1 MKSKKVVWILV
12 SAVVLLL
19 IIAIITKRGS
29 NHAIKVTAEQ
39 PELRTIIETV
49 SASGKIQP
57 EVEVIISSDVSGE
70 IIEMAVKE
78 GDFVKQGEL
87 LLKINPD
94 LVESALGRAEAAV
107 NTAKANH
114 ANSQARLAQS
124 NAQFVNAKAG
134 FERNEKL
141 FKDKV
146 ISDAEFDNA
155 TSSFQVAK
163 AEVTAAQQ
171 SMQAALYNI
180 KSAEASLKEAREN
193 LGRTSIYAPMD
204 GTIINLSKEKGERV
218 VGTAQMAG
226 TEILTVADLSTMEV
240 DVDVNENDIVRV
252 SKNDT
257 VLIEVDAYLE
267 RKFRGVVTEIANSA
281 NTTGAS
287 IDQVT
292 NFDVKIRILRSSYTD
307 LIDSSDSTG
316 SPFRPGMSANVDIQT
331 KRMDAVLSLPIQA
344 VTTRVDSSDS
354 NQTGD
359 DENIVECVFVLEEG
373 KSVLKQVKTGIQ
385 DTKYIQIETEL
396 DSTFEVITG
405 PYTAVSKLLKDGK
418 EVRKVSKELLFE
430 REEE

>member
-1 MKSKKVVWILV
+1 MKSKKTVWILV
-12 SAVVLLL
+12 SVVVILLVA
-19 IIAIITKRGS
+19 AIITKRGG
-29 NHAIKVTAEQ
+29 NHAIKVTAEK

-78 GDFVKQGEL
+78 GDYVKQGDL

-107 NTAKANH
+107 STAKANH
-114 ANSQARLAQS
+114 ASSQARFAQS
-124 NAQFVNAKAG
+124 KAQFVNAKAS

-141 FKDKV
+141 YKDKV
-146 ISDAEFDNA
+146 ISDAEYDNA
-155 TSSFQVAK
+155 TSSFEVAQ
-163 AEVTAAQQ
+163 AEVSAAQQ

-193 LGRTSIYAPMD
+193 LGRTSIFAPMD

-252 SKNDT
+252 SKDDT

-267 RKFRGVVTEIANSA
+267 RKFKGVVTEIANSA

-292 NFDVKIRILRSSYTD
+292 NFDVKIRILRSSYED
-307 LIDSSDSTG
+307 LIDDLDSTG

-331 KRMDAVLSLPIQA
+331 KRLDEVISLPIQA
-344 VTTRVDSSDS
+344 VTTRAD
-354 NQTGD
+354 TT
-359 DENIVECVFVLEEG
+359 DELDGNDEEKLIECVFILKDGKAVLQEVE
-373 KSVLKQVKTGIQ
+373 TGIQ
-385 DTKYIQIETEL
+385 DTKFIVIKSEL
-396 DSTFEVITG
+396 DKEIEVITG

-418 EVRKVSKELLFE
+418 EVNKVSKEMLFE
-430 REEE
+430 REDD

>member
-1 MKSKKVVWILV
+1 MKSKKTVWILV
-12 SAVVLLL
+12 AIVVVLLVVVVV
-19 IIAIITKRGS
+19 TKKGA
-29 NHAIKVTAEQ
+29 NHAIKVTAEK
-39 PELRTIIETV
+39 PELRTVIETV

-78 GDFVKQGEL
+78 GDYVKQGDL

-94 LVESALGRAEAAV
+94 LVESALGRAEAAL

-114 ANSQARLAQS
+114 ASSQARFAQS
-124 NAQFVNAKAG
+124 KAQFVNAKAS

-141 FKDKV
+141 YKDKV

-155 TSSFQVAK
+155 TSSFEVAQ
-163 AEVTAAQQ
+163 AEVSAAQQ
-171 SMQAALYNI
+171 SMQAALFNI
-180 KSAEASLKEAREN
+180 RSAEASLKEAREN

-226 TEILTVADLSTMEV
+226 TEILTVANLYTMEV

-267 RKFRGVVTEIANSA
+267 RKFKGLVTEIANSA

-292 NFDVKIRILRSSYTD
+292 NFDVKIRILRESYTD
-307 LIDSSDSTG
+307 LIDASDSTN

-331 KRMDAVLSLPIQA
+331 KRLNKVLSLPIQA
-344 VTTRVDSSDS
+344 VTTRPDTAKSKVD
-354 NQTGD
+354 GEE
-359 DENIVECVFVLEEG
+359 DELVECIFILKEG
-373 KSVLKQVKTGIQ
+373 KAQLVQVETGIQ
-385 DTKYIQIETEL
+385 DTKYIQLITEIDL
-396 DSTFEVITG
+396 ESEVITG

-418 EVRKVSKELLFE
+418 EVNKVKKELLFE
-430 REEE
+430 RED

>member
-1 MKSKKVVWILV
+1 MKSKRIVWILV
-12 SAVVLLL
+12 SVVVLLL
-19 IIAIITKRGS
+19 VVAIFTKGGA
-29 NHAIKVTAEQ
+29 NNAIKVTAEK
-39 PELRTIIETV
+39 PEYRTVIETV

-78 GDFVKQGEL
+78 GDFVKQGDL

-107 NTAKANH
+107 NTAKANYSS
-114 ANSQARLAQS
+114 SQARLAQS
-124 NAQFVNAKAG
+124 KAQFVNAQAS
-134 FERNEKL
+134 FDRNKKL
-141 FKDKV
+141 YKDQV

-155 TSSFQVAK
+155 TSSFEVAK

-171 SMQAALYNI
+171 SVQAALYNI

-193 LGRTSIYAPMD
+193 LGRTSIYAPMN

-226 TEILTVADLSTMEV
+226 TEILTVADLTTMEV

-267 RKFRGVVTEIANSA
+267 RKFKGVVTEIANSA

-292 NFDVKIRILRSSYTD
+292 NFDVKIRILQESYKD
-307 LIDSSDSTG
+307 LMDRVDSAS

-331 KRMDAVLSLPIQA
+331 KRLENVLSLPIQA
-344 VTTRVDSSDS
+344 VTTRADTSD
-354 NQTGD
+354 TKEETD
-359 DENIVECVFVLEEG
+359 DERLIECVFVLSEG
-373 KSVLKQVKTGIQ
+373 KAVLKKVVTGIQ
-385 DTKYIQIETEL
+385 DTKYIQIETEI
-396 DSTFEVITG
+396 DQEVEVITG
-405 PYTAVSKLLKDGK
+405 PYTAVSKLLEDGSAVNKVKK
-418 EVRKVSKELLFE
+418 EMLFE
-430 REEE
+430 REE

>member
-1 MKSKKVVWILV
+1 MKSKKTIWILV
-12 SAVVLLL
+12 SVVIVLLVVVV
-19 IIAIITKRGS
+19 ITKKRG
-29 NHAIKVTAEQ
+29 NHGIKITAEK
-39 PELRTIIETV
+39 PELRTVIETV

-78 GDFVKQGEL
+78 GDYVKQGDL

-107 NTAKANH
+107 NTAKANY
-114 ANSQARLAQS
+114 ASSQARFAQS
-124 NAQFVNAKAG
+124 KAQFVNAKAS
-134 FERNEKL
+134 FERNDKL
-141 FKDKV
+141 YKDNV

-155 TSSFQVAK
+155 TSSFEVAE
-163 AEVTAAQQ
+163 AEVSAAQQ

-193 LGRTSIYAPMD
+193 LGRTSIFAPMD

-226 TEILTVADLSTMEV
+226 TEILTVADLSSMEV

-252 SKNDT
+252 SKSDT

-267 RKFRGVVTEIANSA
+267 RKFKGVVTEIANSA

-292 NFDVKIRILRSSYTD
+292 NFDVKIRILRESYSD
-307 LIDSSDSTG
+307 LIDEADSTS

-331 KRMDAVLSLPIQA
+331 KRLDQVTSLPIQA
-344 VTTRVDSSDS
+344 VTTRPDTSKS
-354 NQTGD
+354 QEKA
-359 DENIVECVFVLEEG
+359 DEDELVECIFILEKG
-373 KSVLKQVKTGIQ
+373 KAKLVEVTTGIQ
-385 DTKYIQIETEL
+385 DTKYIEITTEL
-396 DSTFEVITG
+396 DMEVEVITG
-405 PYTAVSKLLKDGK
+405 PYTAVSKLLKNGVEVNKVKK
-418 EVRKVSKELLFE
+418 EQLFE
-430 REEE
+430 REN